1 MSIPLII
8 HQIWIGPNKKPDI
21 WMKSFSEDYIK
32 TYPEWKYRL
41 WNETNIEPLFK
52 DFPHM
57 KLIYDIEETYNGKS
71 DILRYLILYYYGGIY
86 VDADSLWINKK
97 DFKQLIQECSHTNCF
112 VSHHVEDNTH
122 LCGGVIGSTVK
133 HDFILFIIQNLN
145 MRKIDVIRKKKIHGA
160 STLWGPGHITKCS
173 NSYKKNI
180 TIFPSI
186 YFYPIS
192 WHGIDNITKH
202 NSINLPKESYT
213 FQYGY
218 STNNMKNKI

>member
-1 MSIPLII
+1 M
-8 HQIWIGPNKKPDI
+8 
-21 WMKSFSEDYIK
+21 
-32 TYPEWKYRL
+32 
-41 WNETNIEPLFK
+41 
-52 DFPHM
+52 
-57 KLIYDIEETYNGKS
+57 
-71 DILRYLILYYYGGIY
+71 
-86 VDADSLWINKK
+86 
-97 DFKQLIQECSHTNCF
+97 
-112 VSHHVEDNTH
+112 
-122 LCGGVIGSTVK
+122 GSTVK

-145 MRKIDVIRKKKIHGA
+145 MRKIDIIRKKKIHGA